1 VTSGSDRRRYLG
13 DGRFLPSPRRCRSFS
28 RATVLGV
35 ASAARPRRRQRPGKG
50 QALAVLGH
58 PQAPKSPAKRSP
70 ARSSRSFCPSYAKFR
85 AEMLEAAGFRI
96 SLEIPYGRIYEP
108 YAVRLRAWLGDVVAA
123 LVGHRGVRRASAGW
137 RSEWRRRTP
146 ACTRG
151 GRSSEGA
158 MARARSARGS
168 PR

>member
-1 VTSGSDRRRYLG
+1 MAGVTLATAAFCLLRADAAAFRGRQFWGWRVRLGREGGSDRER
-13 DGRFLPSPRRCRSFS
+13 GRPSPCSATHRHRNHRRNAHLLA
-28 RATVLGV
+28 RAAPFV
-35 ASAARPRRRQRPGKG
+35 RPI
-50 QALAVLGH
+50 
-58 PQAPKSPAKRSP
+58 
-70 ARSSRSFCPSYAKFR
+70 AKFR